1 MSCSG
6 ISFSVAGRHTTEF
19 KSGKL
24 LRSEAEGKFGR
35 RLSASEWTLVDS
47 DGSFDR
53 DAPYDEHDLVD
64 LLAFMTKRLPPKTIP
79 RPDRE
84 RAQARAHVHEVATRV
99 KGLVANE
106 RQRLFGAPDPPFKD
120 AAQAA
125 KWIESQVT
133 PQETSRLTIS
143 VELPAAE
150 LGFGLLRAL
159 RDWLDRTLPATDD
172 EVGFAEVMRG
182 AVGLRTIKVGTDVL
196 PYLPAVDA
204 SVHEVGVRRVYVQYG
219 SRLGAVR
226 EAAERIA
233 AATGWEVLAAVHHL
247 LTGGEMAS
255 PVRTTHRVHASREGT
270 FQQTATIEVPHPESV
285 GADTVARAYTA
296 IRKRGP
302 GRRQRARTLN
312 HDRIVAFVQEHA
324 GMTWPALLEEWNRA
338 YPNSVFKSDAAMR
351 RAYDRATKRS

>member
-1 MSCSG
+1 MP
-6 ISFSVAGRHTTEF
+6 AGRAGGPQLGQ
-19 KSGKL
+19 SGGGYRAVISGRLCVLQRHIL
-24 LRSEAEGKFGR
+24 LGSGEAHHGIQEREAITVGGRGKFGR

-53 DAPYDEHDLVD
+53 DALYDEHDFVD
-64 LLAFMTKRLPPKTIP
+64 LLAFMTKRLPPKAIP

-125 KWIESQVT
+125 QWIESQVT

-182 AVGLRTIKVGTDVL
+182 AVGLRTIDVGTDVL

-204 SVHEVGVRRVYVQYG
+204 SIHEVGVRRVYVQYG

-247 LTGGEMAS
+247 LTGGGRW
-255 PVRTTHRVHASREGT
+255 PVRFGRPTVFMHRSR
-270 FQQTATIEVPHPESV
+270 APSS
-285 GADTVARAYTA
+285 
-296 IRKRGP
+296 
-302 GRRQRARTLN
+302 RQRPSRCLT
-312 HDRIVAFVQEHA
+312 
-324 GMTWPALLEEWNRA
+324 
-338 YPNSVFKSDAAMR
+338 R
-351 RAYDRATKRS
+351 RASVQTPWPGPTRLSEKAAPGGASERVRLITTASSRSCRSTLE